1 MTLFLTFFL
10 KRREQWIIL
19 RKPNSDWHFKLNG
32 FRNHCCFLRVR
43 FQTILIDYFP
53 GEKSSKI
60 GNMVIFP
67 WFWSQP
73 WVVQP
78 WKLKTYLI
86 TFGSGVFEF
95 YGCKKLLDLHD
106 TTIYLN

>member
-10 KRREQWIIL
+10 KEENSELFYVNQIL
-19 RKPNSDWHFKLNG
+19 IDISSSMVFATIAV
-32 FRNHCCFLRVR
+32 FLRVR

-53 GEKSSKI
+53 GEKRSKI